1 MQAQP
6 GYQCALHLAGQQ
18 EGLGRDN
25 SGEASTDPAPPRPQE
40 QPQTG
45 RQGAHVGP
53 VKVVPEMQLSAWPE
67 LQEHAQSMA
76 ECLAVLGPGALDS
89 NLQQGISR

>member
-1 MQAQP
+1 M
-6 GYQCALHLAGQQ
+6 
-18 EGLGRDN
+18 
-25 SGEASTDPAPPRPQE
+25 
-40 QPQTG
+40 
-45 RQGAHVGP
+45 GP
-53 VKVVPEMQLSAWPE
+53 VKVVPEMQLPAWQEPE